1 MFSPVPGMTL
11 LFPSGPANDLRRLHL
26 FVLMTPPSGPARQV
40 LMVPIT
46 SRHEKSD
53 TTCPIPGEGTAH
65 QFVTHDSVVEYRHA
79 RIEQVDILARGVE
92 SGEFVEKPSVD
103 KALLAQ
109 VRAGFFTPKFTKP
122 FAREFLKAH
131 G

>member
-26 FVLMTPPSGPARQV
+26 FVLMTSPSGPARQV

-46 SRHEKSD
+46 SCHEKSD
-53 TTCPIPGEGTAH
+53 TTCRVPGQGAAH

-79 RIEQVDILARGVE
+79 RIERVDVLARGVG
-92 SGEFVEKPSVD
+92 SGEFVEKPPVD
-103 KALLAQ
+103 KALLSQ
-109 VRAGFFTPKFTKP
+109 VRAGFFTSRFAKP
-122 FAREFLKAH
+122 FTCEFLKAH